1 MTGGEIVPTLRE
13 GQFFPEVFSQFLSG
27 FKMHL
32 LKLKLHV
39 IIILLHIN
47 FKRNE
52 NLKIRYNVKSNYS

>member
-1 MTGGEIVPTLRE
+1 MPGGEIVSTLRE

-39 IIILLHIN
+39 IIILLYIN